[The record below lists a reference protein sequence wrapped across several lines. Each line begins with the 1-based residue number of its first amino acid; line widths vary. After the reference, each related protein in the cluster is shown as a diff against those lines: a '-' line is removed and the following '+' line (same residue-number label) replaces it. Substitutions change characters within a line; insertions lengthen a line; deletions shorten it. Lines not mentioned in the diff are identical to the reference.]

1 MNPHAR
7 KGTAPS
13 RRRVCRFRH
22 SRNRTME
29 NIDYN
34 PRLVKKLSGFTLIE
48 VILAVAVAG
57 MAFSAFL
64 LLSSKSIDVTNRIFK
79 QFTET
84 IAAHNCINEVIYNHK
99 ECNGKTVEV
108 LNRKIN
114 VKQDFETLM
123 GFRVTKVKAGD
134 VEIYEIR

>member
-1 MNPHAR
+1 
-7 KGTAPS
+7 
-13 RRRVCRFRH
+13 
-22 SRNRTME
+22 ME